1 MTSVQTYEQYHQICI
16 DHYHEKISVEQFR
29 QQLCDLFRPHEAIMR
44 ALPTFFDE
52 SGETDSKAPPLSSS
66 TKPKKSAKVAAPKA
80 SQPSAQQANGAQ
92 HSQSQQAALSATKA
106 QEAAQKK

>member
-1 MTSVQTYEQYHQICI
+1 
-16 DHYHEKISVEQFR
+16 
-29 QQLCDLFRPHEAIMR
+29 MR

-52 SGETDSKAPPLSSS
+52 SGETDSKAPPLSS

-92 HSQSQQAALSATKA
+92 HPQSQQAALSATKA
-106 QEAAQKK
+106 QEAATKK